1 VPPEQAERVR
11 RWIAN
16 YRRVKNDLEKI
27 SAINRELLQRERKR
41 KVRP

>member
-41 KVRP
+41 KARP